1 MKKSIEEKGYDYS
14 WPIQEYEPIESEKHD
29 ILIVCKFA
37 ETTDTVKRTR
47 TKVNGDAVWRSDA
60 EAEGT
65 VEERERDKHTI
76 YRKKRTRELAVQR
89 LHIHKCEKEKKNKL
103 INWNTR

>member
-65 VEERERDKHTI
+65 VEEREREINTQYIEKTYQRI
-76 YRKKRTRELAVQR
+76 SSAKITYTQMWKR
-89 LHIHKCEKEKKNKL
+89 EKK
-103 INWNTR
+103 